1 MTSPF
6 WRTKTFRFLSQ
17 AFWLVGAIAW
27 TAVVLD
33 LALQPA
39 GKTGWLVKLL
49 GGDKV
54 THGLAFAVGE
64 VVWVKSVEAILR
76 LRRLAASI
84 IGSFIAL
91 SVGAAI
97 ELLQRNVPT
106 RTSDYRDF
114 LADLV
119 GVLLALGLLSIVAA
133 RHVSRSS
140 AKIDSHG
147 ITK

>member
-6 WRTKTFRFLSQ
+6 WRTRTFRFLSQ

-27 TAVVLD
+27 TAIVLD

-39 GKTGWLVKLL
+39 GKTGWLVKML
-49 GGDKV
+49 GGDKIV
-54 THGLAFAVGE
+54 HGLAFTVGE
-64 VVWVKSVEAILR
+64 VVWVKSIETIARLGRWGATAI
-76 LRRLAASI
+76 
-84 IGSFIAL
+84 GTVIAL

-106 RTSDYRDF
+106 RSSDYRDF
-114 LADLV
+114 LADLA
-119 GVLLALGLLSIVAA
+119 GVLLAMGLLSIFAA
-133 RHVSRSS
+133 RHSARSS
-140 AKIDSHG
+140 ARIDSHG